1 VQQLLGKDSKE
12 CDGNWHRESSDF
24 WNPKFVDSRWKE
36 GGSGVY
42 NLCDSGVGP
51 LRKMTKKESGSVEK
65 LSRL

>member
-1 VQQLLGKDSKE
+1 MQQLLGKDSKE

-36 GGSGVY
+36 GSSGVY

-51 LRKMTKKESGSVEK
+51 L
-65 LSRL
+65 